1 MRHIV
6 VTTFVSEI
14 APLVD
19 IYKRD
24 NTWYKWNT
32 GYNNASSTDEL
43 VFVAWKCYKG
53 TTNNALGRVVLGDT
67 KIRSDRELVQ
77 SFGLA
82 SAAGVQE
89 DADRLAM
96 DALMQK
102 RIGWAAGGRVGAPTE
117 VIGPGSILSTK
128 HWSPLLN
135 DALILAGIHT
145 QQDFHLAL
153 NDDEQKLWAG
163 LPRVSSAPTELVRAR
178 KPGSASA
185 TPGIGQ
191 SEFDKR
197 RAMFG
202 AATKSA
208 PANTPTFPAP
218 LGASPPASAQEKW
231 ARFICEHPRVLWEA
245 WGPRVFAREL
255 LGLKFFGYTPYF
267 SDIELGF
274 TCTDRGKAAAASFQ
288 AYLQG
293 LSALGYEKANRS
305 AVIGALS
312 EFLFDDVNALK
323 SIA

>member
-6 VTTFVSEI
+6 ATTFVSEV
-14 APLVD
+14 APLLD
-19 IYKRD
+19 TYKRD
-24 NTWYKWNT
+24 NAWYNWNT
-32 GYNNASSTDEL
+32 GYNNAGSTQEL
-43 VFVAWKCYKG
+43 VFIAWKCYKG
-53 TTNNALGRVVLGDT
+53 TTKNALGRVVLGDT

-96 DALMQK
+96 EALMQK
-102 RIGWAAGGRVGAPTE
+102 RVAWAAGGTVGRATE
-117 VIGPGSILSTK
+117 VIGPGSVLSTK

-135 DALILAGIHT
+135 DSLILAGIHT
-145 QQDFHLAL
+145 RQDFHLAL
-153 NDDEQKLWAG
+153 NDDEQKLWAA
-163 LPRVSSAPTELVRAR
+163 LPRVSAVPTELVRTKRPANA
-178 KPGSASA
+178 PASS
-185 TPGIGQ
+185 GLGQ

-197 RAMFG
+197 RATFG
-202 AATKSA
+202 AAVKSA
-208 PANTPTFPAP
+208 PTKPVFPLMP
-218 LGASPPASAQEKW
+218 QGASPPGTAQEKW
-231 ARFICEHPRVLWEA
+231 ASFICQHPRVLWES

-274 TCTDRGKAAAASFQ
+274 TCTDPGKAGAASFQ
-288 AYLQG
+288 DYLRG
-293 LSALGYEKANRS
+293 LSALGYEKGNRS

-323 SIA
+323 RIA